1 MGRTSSCPVGM
12 PMWIS
17 PCPALG
23 AAGHRA
29 EGQPEKGHQD
39 KQPNFHLALERE
51 GERGGLRDVRV
62 RGGLGLE
69 SEDGVERAAKG
80 TLPVSSQGNREKHP
94 KGVMRSHSRAPL
106 PGVPSPVLTI
116 WAHISPPSGES
127 RKAPSRAGRAAEG
140 PEEPPGDRAA
150 PGSPAMPRAP
160 APARPRAASRPSPG
174 GARERPR
181 CPPGRPGWVRPGPA
195 QRAGGGGRRAELP
208 RLPQPLQTG
217 EMLRPL
223 LYHPVRPCLT
233 CTGEPGRTQH
243 SRGGPTSGRTLL
255 NLLAM
260 LCLRSP
266 GHHESSS
273 CLMFTLAPPG
283 PSCGPNVSQCG
294 GWFLPRGRTLHI
306 SLLNHRIIE

>member
-1 MGRTSSCPVGM
+1 
-12 PMWIS
+12 MWIS
-17 PCPALG
+17 PCPALE

-29 EGQPEKGHQD
+29 EVQPAKGHED
-39 KQPNFHLALERE
+39 KQPNFPLALERE
-51 GERGGLRDVRV
+51 EEREGPRDVRV

-69 SEDGVERAAKG
+69 SEDGVGRAAKG
-80 TLPVSSQGNREKHP
+80 NLPLSSQGNTEKHP

-106 PGVPSPVLTI
+106 AGVPSPVLTI
-116 WAHISPPSGES
+116 WAPISPPSGES

-140 PEEPPGDRAA
+140 PGDRAA

-181 CPPGRPGWVRPGPA
+181 YPPGRPSWVRPGPA
-195 QRAGGGGRRAELP
+195 QRAGGGGLRAELP

-223 LYHPVRPCLT
+223 LYHPVRPSCPT
-233 CTGEPGRTQH
+233 CIGEPGRTQR

-255 NLLAM
+255 NHALPKVPRTPRVFLVSHVHFGPTRAF
-260 LCLRSP
+260 LCSPACPSAEVGSSP
-266 GHHESSS
+266 GAGL
-273 CLMFTLAPPG
+273 CT
-283 PSCGPNVSQCG
+283 
-294 GWFLPRGRTLHI
+294 
-306 SLLNHRIIE
+306 SLC